1 MEAALGKE
9 AIVEPPPSKKDLQE
23 DSFKQK
29 VEAWIA
35 FCDRNKADGK
45 EANMKA
51 VDEKVF
57 SDCLS
62 ALRDE
67 KSEEPLTAAMLAAAT
82 PEEWRRML
90 GERLFPMI
98 IRHPW
103 VQMITVDL
111 MSRITLM
118 LLEFDNAE
126 ILQML
131 EDHDTLMGRVG
142 EAVAVLR
149 PHLVYGGVS
158 RVSASCQT
166 AFEEALELQGQVE
179 AHSVSQS
186 SG

>member
-1 MEAALGKE
+1 M
-9 AIVEPPPSKKDLQE
+9 D
-23 DSFKQK
+23 K
-29 VEAWIA
+29 VNAWID

-45 EANMKA
+45 EPGVRAA
-51 VDEKVF
+51 DDKVL

-62 ALRDE
+62 ALR
-67 KSEEPLTAAMLAAAT
+67 SESTEGDPLRMKTAQGNGKGKEPLTAAMLAAVT
-82 PEEWRRML
+82 PEERRRML
-90 GERLFPMI
+90 GERLLPMI
-98 IRHPW
+98 MRNLW

-111 MSRITLM
+111 LGRITLK

-131 EDHDTLMGRVG
+131 EDHDMLMGKVG

-166 AFEEALELQGQVE
+166 AFEEALEPQGQVE
-179 AHSVSQS
+179 AHAVSKS